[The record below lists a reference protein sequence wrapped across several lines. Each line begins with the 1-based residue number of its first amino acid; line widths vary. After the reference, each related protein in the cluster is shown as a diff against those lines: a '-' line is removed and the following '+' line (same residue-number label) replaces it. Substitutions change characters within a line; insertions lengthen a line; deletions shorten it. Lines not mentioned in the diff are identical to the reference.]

1 MRSYGFDK
9 EKLFCEKKMRMV
21 SRNIVKDYDVEFSYP
36 SNLSNKWTAFQH
48 VIWKNPY
55 KSFSNKNEAKKFLL
69 PPTLTH
75 LFSHTSIYT
84 QSVLEMW
91 KQERHKLKFMCVC
104 TKQERMQFSWE
115 CIKREEVSSENVISS
130 FNMSLHFNTWMVF

>member
-84 QSVLEMW
+84 ECSWNVKTGEAQAEVYVCL
-91 KQERHKLKFMCVC
+91 HKTGKNAIFLGM
-104 TKQERMQFSWE
+104 
-115 CIKREEVSSENVISS
+115 
-130 FNMSLHFNTWMVF
+130 H